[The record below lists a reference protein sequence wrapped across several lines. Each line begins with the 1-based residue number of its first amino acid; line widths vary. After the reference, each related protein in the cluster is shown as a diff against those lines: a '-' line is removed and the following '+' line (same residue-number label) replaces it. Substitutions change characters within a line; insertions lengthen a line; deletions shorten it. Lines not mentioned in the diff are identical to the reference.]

1 MEFSKIQKRHI
12 LWYYCKYHNSVD
24 FDIFDNC
31 HNDTGNDTVVGN
43 TLLHVSDIGI
53 YDQKLAK
60 KHIKVNKTS
69 NAYISATEGAREFVF
84 SAIESR

>member
-1 MEFSKIQKRHI
+1 LVRYIKETY
-12 LWYYCKYHNSVD
+12 LWYYFNYHNSVD

-31 HNDTGNDTVVGN
+31 HNDTGNDTVVDD

-69 NAYISATEGAREFVF
+69 NAYISATEGARQFVF

>member
-12 LWYYCKYHNSVD
+12 LWQYCNYHYSVD

-31 HNDTGNDTVVGN
+31 YNDTGNDTVVDD

-69 NAYISATEGAREFVF
+69 NAYISATEGAREFVS